1 MEGIGLVVVLGVAW
15 VLGYWAAH
23 IRLTTE
29 RIRVLKLMKE
39 ARHLLDIAKA
49 LALFDKLKPT
59 DRSKGD
65 GTTGHPGP

>member
-39 ARHLLDIAKA
+39 AMDLLDMAKA
-49 LALFDKLKPT
+49 LDPLDKLKPT

-65 GTTGHPGP
+65 GIDHPFGP